1 MKALVTGASSGIGK
15 DMVIYL
21 DKLGYEVILVARSK
35 ALLDEVASTLKN
47 KSRVVVCDLSKE
59 ENCYKLYEETKDE
72 NIDLLVNN
80 AGFGVFG
87 NFVDTSLEDEIDM
100 VKVNDIAPHILTKLF
115 LKDFVKKDSGR
126 ILNVCSSA
134 AFYSGPLMATY
145 YATKGYIYKL
155 SQAIYEELKVM
166 KSNVHITS
174 LCPGP
179 ISTNFQNVANVK
191 FNMKPL
197 KSEVVAKKAIDGTL
211 KNKRQI
217 VLGNTMKV
225 TRFFSRFMPD
235 RVMLKTAYK
244 AQSKKK

>member
-35 ALLDEVASTLKN
+35 ELLDEVASTLKN

-59 ENCYKLYEETKDE
+59 ENCYKLYEDTKGD

-197 KSEVVAKKAIDGTL
+197 KSDVVAKKAIDGTL

>member
-1 MKALVTGASSGIGK
+1 MKALVTGASSGIGR
-15 DMVIYL
+15 DMALYL
-21 DKLGYEVILVARSK
+21 DKLGYDVILVARNEDK
-35 ALLDEVASTLKN
+35 LKNVASLMKN
-47 KSRVVVCDLSKE
+47 KSKVLVADLSKE
-59 ENCYKLYEETKDE
+59 EECFALYEETKDE
-72 NIDLLVNN
+72 HIDLLVNN

-87 NFVDTSLEDEIDM
+87 KFVETSLENELDM
-100 VKVNDIAPHILTKLF
+100 IRVNDMAPHILTKLF
-115 LKDFVKKDSGR
+115 LKDFVKRDSGN

-155 SQAIYEELKVM
+155 SQAIYEELRKM

-179 ISTNFQNVANVK
+179 IATNFQTVADVK

-197 KSEVVAKKAIDGTL
+197 SSEYVAKKAIDGTL

-217 VLGNTMKV
+217 ILGNSMKIS
-225 TRFFSRFMPD
+225 RFFSRFLSD
-235 RVMLKTAYK
+235 KIMLKIAYK

>member
-15 DMVIYL
+15 DMAKYL
-21 DKLGYEVILVARSK
+21 DELGYEVILVARSEDK
-35 ALLDEVASTLKN
+35 LKEVAASLKN
-47 KSRVVVCDLSKE
+47 PCKVLVADLSKE
-59 ENCYKLYEETKDE
+59 EECYALYEETKDE
-72 NIDLLVNN
+72 HIDLLVNN

-87 NFVDTSLEDEIDM
+87 NFVETSLEDEIDM
-100 VKVNDIAPHILTKLF
+100 IRVNDIAPHILTKLF
-115 LKDFVKKDSGR
+115 LRDFVARDSGN

-155 SQAIYEELKVM
+155 SQAIYEELRKK

-179 ISTNFQNVANVK
+179 IATNFQTVAEVK

-197 KSEVVAKKAIDGTL
+197 KSEYVAKKAIDGTL

-217 VLGNTMKV
+217 ILGNSMKIS
-225 TRFFSRFMPD
+225 RFFSRFIPD
-235 RVMLKTAYK
+235 KVMLKIAYK

>member
-15 DMVIYL
+15 DMAKYL
-21 DKLGYEVILVARSK
+21 DELGYEVILVSRSEDK
-35 ALLDEVASTLKN
+35 LNEVAASLKN
-47 KSRVVVCDLSKE
+47 PSKVLVADLSKE
-59 ENCYKLYEETKDE
+59 EECYALYEETKDE
-72 NIDLLVNN
+72 HIDLLVNN

-87 NFVDTSLEDEIDM
+87 NFVETSLEDEIDM
-100 VKVNDIAPHILTKLF
+100 IRVNDIAPHILTKLF
-115 LKDFVKKDSGR
+115 LRDFVARDSGN

-155 SQAIYEELKVM
+155 SQAIYEELRKK

-179 ISTNFQNVANVK
+179 IATNFQTVAEVK

-197 KSEVVAKKAIDGTL
+197 KSEYVAKKAIDGTL

-217 VLGNTMKV
+217 ILGNSMKV
-225 TRFFSRFMPD
+225 TRFFSRFIPD
-235 RVMLKTAYK
+235 KVMLKIAYK

>member
-1 MKALVTGASSGIGK
+1 MKALVTGASSGIGR
-15 DMVIYL
+15 DIAIYL
-21 DKLGYEVILVARSK
+21 DKLGYEVILVARNK
-35 ALLDEVASTLKN
+35 DKLDEVSSMMKN
-47 KSRVVVCDLSKE
+47 KNRVIICDLSKE
-59 ENCYKLYEETKDE
+59 ENCYKLYEDTKDE

-115 LKDFVKKDSGR
+115 LKDFVKRDSGR

-179 ISTNFQNVANVK
+179 VSTNFQTVANVK
-191 FNMKPL
+191 FNAKPL
-197 KSEVVAKKAIDGTL
+197 TSEYVAKKAIDGTL
-211 KNKRQI
+211 KNKRHI
-217 VLGNTMKV
+217 VLGTSMKIS
-225 TRFFSRFMPD
+225 RFFSRFIPD
-235 RVMLKTAYK
+235 RIMLKIAYK
-244 AQSKKK
+244 AQSMKK

>member
-15 DMVIYL
+15 DMAKYL
-21 DKLGYEVILVARSK
+21 DELGYEVILVARNEDK
-35 ALLDEVASTLKN
+35 LNEVASSLKN
-47 KSRVVVCDLSKE
+47 DCKVLVADLSKE
-59 ENCYKLYEETKDE
+59 EECYALYEETKDE
-72 NIDLLVNN
+72 HIDLLVNN

-87 NFVDTSLEDEIDM
+87 NFVETPLETEIDM
-100 VKVNDIAPHILTKLF
+100 IRVNDIAPHILTKLF
-115 LKDFVKKDSGR
+115 LRDFVARDSGN

-155 SQAIYEELKVM
+155 SQAIYEELRKK

-179 ISTNFQNVANVK
+179 IATNFQTVADVK

-197 KSEVVAKKAIDGTL
+197 KSEYVAKKAIDGTL

-217 VLGNTMKV
+217 ILGNSMKV
-225 TRFFSRFMPD
+225 TRFFSRFIPD
-235 RVMLKTAYK
+235 RVMLKIAYK

>member
-1 MKALVTGASSGIGK
+1 MKALVTGASSGIGR
-15 DMVIYL
+15 DMTKYL
-21 DKLGYEVILVARSK
+21 DELGYEVILVARNEEK
-35 ALLDEVASTLKN
+35 LNEVAAELKHN
-47 KSRVVVCDLSKE
+47 CRVLVADLSKE
-59 ENCYKLYEETKDE
+59 EECFALYEDTKDE
-72 NIDLLVNN
+72 HIDLLVNN

-87 NFVDTSLEDEIDM
+87 NFTETSLESELDM
-100 VKVNDIAPHILTKLF
+100 IRVNDMAPHILTKLF
-115 LKDFVKKDSGR
+115 LKDFVKRDSGR

-155 SQAIYEELKVM
+155 SQAIYEELRKM
-166 KSNVHITS
+166 HSNVHITS

-179 ISTNFQNVANVK
+179 IATNFQTVADVK

-197 KSEVVAKKAIDGTL
+197 SSDYVAKKAIDGTL

-217 VLGNTMKV
+217 VLGTSMKIS
-225 TRFFSRFMPD
+225 RFFSRFIPD
-235 RVMLKTAYK
+235 KIMLKIAYK

>member
-15 DMVIYL
+15 DMAKYL
-21 DKLGYEVILVARSK
+21 DELGYEVILVARNEDK
-35 ALLDEVASTLKN
+35 LNEVASSLKN
-47 KSRVVVCDLSKE
+47 DCKVLVADLSKE
-59 ENCYKLYEETKDE
+59 EECYALYEETKDE
-72 NIDLLVNN
+72 HIDLLVNN

-87 NFVDTSLEDEIDM
+87 NFVETPLETEIDM
-100 VKVNDIAPHILTKLF
+100 IRVNDIAPHILTKLF
-115 LKDFVKKDSGR
+115 LRDFVARDSGN

-155 SQAIYEELKVM
+155 SQAIYEELRKK

-179 ISTNFQNVANVK
+179 IATNFQTVADVK

-197 KSEVVAKKAIDGTL
+197 KSEDVAKKAIDGTL

-217 VLGNTMKV
+217 ILGNSMKV
-225 TRFFSRFMPD
+225 TRFFSRFIPD
-235 RVMLKTAYK
+235 RVMLKIAYK